1 MLFPLCSC
9 RIHLWY
15 WKNSSGESIYIY
27 GSLCYMLMTSE
38 FMVVNGKL
46 WSRYVWMWCK
56 SSSVV
61 AVSCAS
67 SKYSSSYN
75 SGSSV
80 ICSSV
85 AFTRGVG
92 LLVSYLVL
100 IKSYVSL
107 KHNGF
112 TLGWWFL
119 NVALGGPY
127 TDFSVSLL
135 NYFSLESCLWSIW
148 MSCPPLFFSWL
159 KGDRAKVISPV
170 YHHVTFIFLLPIYC

>member
-1 MLFPLCSC
+1 MSMIP
-9 RIHLWY
+9 
-15 WKNSSGESIYIY
+15 
-27 GSLCYMLMTSE
+27 E
-38 FMVVNGKL
+38 FMVDNGKF
-46 WSRYVWMWCK
+46 WSRYGWMWYNF
-56 SSSVV
+56 SPLIAGSY
-61 AVSCAS
+61 AS

-92 LLVSYLVL
+92 SLLSYLVL
-100 IKSYVSL
+100 INLYVSL

-127 TDFSVSLL
+127 PDFSVSLL
-135 NYFSLESCLWSIW
+135 DYFSLESCLWSIW

-159 KGDRAKVISPV
+159 KGDRAKVMSPV
-170 YHHVTFIFLLPIYC
+170 YRHVTFIFLLPIYC